1 MPFVI
6 LPTNSASGGYD
17 ITNSLRF
24 NSGSSDSL
32 SRTPASATNRRTW
45 TWSGWVKKCKILPDY
60 PALFSASN
68 SIPDTV
74 LRFDGANDRL
84 NAILENGGGGSS
96 TLVTTQVFRDLSA
109 WYHIV
114 WAVDTTLATAN
125 NRQRLYING
134 TEVTDFASRTNPSQ
148 NLDTEV
154 NNTVTTR
161 IGTHRYGSFSDFY
174 LSEVYLIDG
183 QQLTPSSFGETDT
196 DTGIWKP
203 KAYTGTYGTN
213 GFALFFKNS
222 ASLGTD
228 SSGNGNTFTVNNL
241 TSIDQTTDTPTNNFA
256 TMNPL
261 NNLSYSG
268 SGTLTEGN
276 LQLSYSG
283 GLFHTN
289 ATMAVNTGKW
299 FWETKGV
306 SNMQQGTIG
315 ARIGFVNQDNTGYA
329 SQFFDGG
336 CIFGMFWHPTLGIYT
351 AVGATQ
357 TLRSSTLTYT
367 NGDIIGIALDLTN
380 NISYWYKNGTLNFTY
395 DFSALATIGSYFI
408 CPALGNGSGS
418 ASPVYQL
425 NFGSPPYS
433 ANSYTDGAGY
443 GNFSYAVPS
452 GYYSL
457 NTRNLANFG

>member
-1 MPFVI
+1 MPLI
-6 LPTNSASGGYD
+6 LGANSVSGY
-17 ITNSLRF
+17 TVKNSLRF
-24 NSGSSDSL
+24 NSGSSDYL
-32 SRTPASATNRRTW
+32 SRTPASATNKKTY
-45 TWSGWVKKCKILPDY
+45 TISFWVKRTKLSTTQYIFGTSNDGFVSNYFIPYFTTADLIDIND
-60 PALFSASN
+60 SATN
-68 SIPDTV
+68 F
-74 LRFDGANDRL
+74 RFRPN
-84 NAILENGGGGSS
+84 
-96 TLVTTQVFRDLSA
+96 QVFRDVSA

-114 WAVDTTLATAN
+114 MAVDTTQATN
-125 NRQRLYING
+125 TNRFKLYVNG
-134 TEVTDFASRTNPSQ
+134 SQVTSFDVATYPNQ
-148 NLDTEV
+148 NTDTIY
-154 NNTVTTR
+154 NSAIATYL
-161 IGTHRYGSFSDFY
+161 GYGAGSNLYLNGYISEFY
-174 LSEVYLIDG
+174 SIDG

-196 DTGIWKP
+196 VSGIWIP
-203 KAYTGTYGTN
+203 KAYTGSYGTN
-213 GFALFFKNS
+213 GFYLQFKNS

-228 SSGNGNTFTVNNL
+228 SSGNGNNFTVNNL
-241 TSIDQTTDTPTNNFA
+241 TSVDQSTDTPTNNFC
-256 TMNPL
+256 TLNPL

-276 LQLSYSG
+276 LELSYSG

-289 ATMAVNTGKW
+289 ATMAVNNGKW

-336 CIFGMFWHPTLGIYT
+336 CIFGMFWHPTVGIYT

-380 NISYWYKNGTLNFTY
+380 NISYWYKNGTLSFTY

-425 NFGSPPYS
+425 NFGNPPYS
-433 ANSYTDGAGY
+433 ANSYTDGAGF
-443 GNFSYAVPS
+443 GNFSYSVPS
-452 GYYSL
+452 GFYSL
-457 NTRNLANFG
+457 NTRNLATFG